1 VFDFEGNS
9 PDFAITTDE
18 IELESRI
25 ALISDP
31 DKGLLLQLDIE
42 GISQT
47 LFDKMQTNGVEAI
60 IKVSDEVSKLY
71 NE

>member
-1 VFDFEGNS
+1 MFDFEGNS